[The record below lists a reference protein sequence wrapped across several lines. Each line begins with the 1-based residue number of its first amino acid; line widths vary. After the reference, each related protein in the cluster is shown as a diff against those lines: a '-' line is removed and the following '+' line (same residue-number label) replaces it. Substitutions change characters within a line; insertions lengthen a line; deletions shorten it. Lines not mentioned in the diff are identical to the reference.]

1 MKRRTVLIGA
11 ALALGVGYF
20 AYPLVDTYLAAN
32 AIEQRMASEAKA
44 IERQPILQVAEGC
57 FGCHGDGGK
66 SKSDIYPSIAGHP
79 KNYVAEQL
87 RVYADGSRSSPIMQ
101 PLSLSLSDA
110 EIDSLSSWFAAQD
123 GPATKLQSVPQAL
136 ATCTACH
143 GEGLEGSADP
153 GNPAPRLAG
162 QGADYVRAQ
171 LLLFRSGE
179 RADPTGAMN
188 TIAAVMAES
197 DIDEAANALATA
209 NRR

>member
-1 MKRRTVLIGA
+1 MKRRTILIGA

-20 AYPLVDTYLAAN
+20 TYPLVDAYLAAN
-32 AIEQRMASEAKA
+32 AIEQR
-44 IERQPILQVAEGC
+44 IERETQAIGREPILQIAEGC

-79 KNYVAEQL
+79 QNYVAEQL
-87 RVYADGSRSSPIMQ
+87 RAYADGSRSSPIMQ

-110 EIDSLSSWFAAQD
+110 EIDSLSRWFAAQG

-162 QGADYVRAQ
+162 QGAEYVRAQ

-188 TIAAVMAES
+188 TIAAGMADS
-197 DIDEAANALATA
+197 DIGEAADALAKRD
-209 NRR
+209 RR